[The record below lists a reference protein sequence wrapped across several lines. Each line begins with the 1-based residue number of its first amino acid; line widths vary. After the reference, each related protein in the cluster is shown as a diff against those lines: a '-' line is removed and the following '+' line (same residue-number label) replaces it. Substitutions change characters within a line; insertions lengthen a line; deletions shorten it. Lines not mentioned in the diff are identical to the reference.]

1 MKHIQKIILIAL
13 GFMFSVAFA
22 TTAVVD
28 VKSIIESTDI
38 MKTTAAEMEKT
49 FTPKRDELMA
59 MQKTLETDTKKLSK
73 DKSVMKA
80 SDVEALSKKIAD
92 TQKTLMDKEQAFRT
106 EVFKAQN
113 EAIQKAMDQVKS
125 AAAKVAKVKGIDTV
139 LASGEVLYIDAKN
152 DITTDVKKLV
162 TKK

>member
-28 VKSIIESTDI
+28 VKAIIEGTDI
-38 MKTTAAEMEKT
+38 MKTTAAEMEKK
-49 FTPKRDELMA
+49 FAPKRDELMA
-59 MQKTLETDTKKLSK
+59 MQKTLEADTKRLSK
-73 DKSVMKA
+73 DKPVMKA
-80 SDVEALSKKIAD
+80 ADIDTLSKKIAD
-92 TQKTLMDKEQAFRT
+92 TQKSLMEKEQSFRT
-106 EVFKAQN
+106 EVYKAQN

-125 AAAKVAKVKGIDTV
+125 AAAKVAKIKVIDTV
-139 LASGEVLYIDAKN
+139 LAAGEVLYIDAKN
-152 DITTDVKKLV
+152 DITEDVKKIV

>member
-1 MKHIQKIILIAL
+1 MKYIQKIILTAL
-13 GFMFSVAFA
+13 GFMFSAAFA

-106 EVFKAQN
+106 EVFK
-113 EAIQKAMDQVKS
+113 
-125 AAAKVAKVKGIDTV
+125 
-139 LASGEVLYIDAKN
+139 
-152 DITTDVKKLV
+152 
-162 TKK
+162 

>member
-13 GFMFSVAFA
+13 GFMFSAAFA

>member
-13 GFMFSVAFA
+13 GFMFSAAFA

-38 MKTTAAEMEKT
+38 MKTTAAEMEKK
-49 FTPKRDELMA
+49 FAPKRDELMA

-125 AAAKVAKVKGIDTV
+125 AAAKVAKDKGIDTV

-152 DITTDVKKLV
+152 DITADVKKIV

>member
-1 MKHIQKIILIAL
+1 MKHIQKIILIAF
-13 GFMFSVAFA
+13 GFMVSAAFA

-49 FTPKRDELMA
+49 FAPKRDELMA
-59 MQKTLETDTKKLSK
+59 MQKTLEADTKKLAK

-92 TQKTLMDKEQAFRT
+92 TQKTLMEKEQTFRT
-106 EVFKAQN
+106 EVYKAQN
-113 EAIQKAMDQVKS
+113 EAIQKAMDQVKT
-125 AAAKVAKVKGIDTV
+125 AAATVAKSKGIDTV
-139 LASGEVLYIDAKN
+139 LAAGEVLYIDAKN
-152 DITTDVKKLV
+152 DITQDVKDLV